1 MLTELCSSII
11 GMNLATRSLVNG
23 HLTGSEIIFQRFCW
37 NIFYF
42 RRFHHKNEGL
52 TFPTDKLSF
61 NSLILKKICCPHL
74 PKIGHHL
81 FIMIITNSL
90 RISKLFCERISCLQL
105 SRVFVHLECRTQP
118 EPEVWNDVLAF
129 HENQGWPIDFLE
141 KNIYHF

>member
-1 MLTELCSSII
+1 MLTELCNSII
-11 GMNLATRSLVNG
+11 GMNIATPELSKWTLDGFGDNFSKILLKYILFPKISSQEWRLNIYNRQ
-23 HLTGSEIIFQRFCW
+23 IIIQQLDF
-37 NIFYF
+37 
-42 RRFHHKNEGL
+42 
-52 TFPTDKLSF
+52 
-61 NSLILKKICCPHL
+61 KKICCPHL
-74 PKIGHHL
+74 PNIGHHL